1 MIRAAQ
7 IRDILDIIQL
17 IHASIRSCSLDHQQ
31 HESRIQL
38 YLEDITQEKLLL
50 WMHYNDSWVYV
61 VNGQI
66 LGFILINDHGKIL
79 LHYVSPEAQQKGIG
93 KSLLFHI
100 LKQAHQ
106 QKRQQMSVDSTQTA
120 LAFYQKYG
128 FKIDTPIS
136 SNPAPLRLTHTLML
150 EAQYSLNG

>member
-7 IRDILDIIQL
+7 IRDILDIIHL

-50 WMHYNDSWVYV
+50 WMHYNDSWVHV

-79 LHYVSPEAQQKGIG
+79 LHYVSPEAQQQGIG

-100 LKQAHQ
+100 FTQAQQ
-106 QKRQQMSVDSTQTA
+106 QKQQHIRIDSTQTA

-128 FKIDTPIS
+128 FKIDSPIIE
-136 SNPAPLRLTHTLML
+136 NPAPLNLIHVLKL
-150 EAQYSLNG
+150 EAQAV

>member
-31 HESRIQL
+31 HETRIQL

-66 LGFILINDHGKIL
+66 LGFILINDYGKIL
-79 LHYVSPEAQQKGIG
+79 LHYVSPETQQLGIG

-100 LKQAHQ
+100 IKQAQ
-106 QKRQQMSVDSTQTA
+106 QQQRQQISVDSTQTA
-120 LAFYQKYG
+120 LAFYQKHG
-128 FKIDTPIS
+128 FKIHQPMS
-136 SNPAPLRLTHTLML
+136 EKPAPLRLIHSLMF
-150 EAQYSLNG
+150 EAQYSLT